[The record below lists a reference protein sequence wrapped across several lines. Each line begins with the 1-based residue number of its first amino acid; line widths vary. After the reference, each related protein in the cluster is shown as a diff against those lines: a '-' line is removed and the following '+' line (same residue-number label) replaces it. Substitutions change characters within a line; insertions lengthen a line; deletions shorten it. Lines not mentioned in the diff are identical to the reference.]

1 MWDIDVYK
9 RQTLDRTLRWVQ
21 RQVAPTLKMLK
32 KIDKGNG
39 TDYMETIEPVSYT
52 HLDVYKR
59 QILRVSLLLLPTFY
73 LMETSVSLR
82 VKLQTD
88 I

>member
-1 MWDIDVYK
+1 MCIRDRPY
-9 RQTLDRTLRWVQ
+9 TLDRTLRWVQ

-39 TDYMETIEPVSYT
+39 TDYMKMIEQQAKPVSYT

-59 QILRVSLLLLPTFY
+59 QLCMCLI
-73 LMETSVSLR
+73 
-82 VKLQTD
+82 KG
-88 I
+88 